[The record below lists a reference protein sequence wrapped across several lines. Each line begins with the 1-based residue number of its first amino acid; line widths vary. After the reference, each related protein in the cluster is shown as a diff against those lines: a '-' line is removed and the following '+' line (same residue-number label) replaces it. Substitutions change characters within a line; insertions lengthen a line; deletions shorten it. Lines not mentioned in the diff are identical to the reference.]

1 MTEEEKRD
9 LAEIIE
15 ESFINALRGVGA
27 GGGGISKSGS
37 YVNKMGARGDSLRDI
52 FDSRYTKREAEV
64 SKKDLEDILRRV
76 SSEGHKEGF
85 SFSEAEKNILEE
97 NGFETSDEALKNL
110 QSDTEGLEKK
120 IKSLNQTEKDCNFG
134 SRLIGYHNIFK
145 KIGSALRGIDQ
156 AVMGFVEPWA
166 KADAAAS
173 KYAKTIGATKA
184 GLESLRSTTI
194 DNVVHSKI
202 GIDFNVSTD
211 ELIQAQQNYVQGV
224 GRSLRIDN
232 DAQVALA
239 AMHSVMGGKENELAV
254 AFENFGIGLE
264 KTGEHAGK
272 MFDEAARSGISFEK
286 YTDNVAKNIRIAQ
299 NYTFR
304 NGINGL
310 ESMAKKAVALRMD
323 MSQVA
328 SLADKVSSVEG
339 SIDVASKLQVLG
351 GQFASFAD
359 PLGMMSE
366 GLLDMEG
373 LMDRVTNMIGGLGNF
388 DKVTGQVKV
397 SAFNKQRIKAAAQAM
412 GMDYGQLM
420 ESVNAQAKRNAIEN
434 EINRS
439 SAAGLNEEMKE
450 LLKNSATFNKEG
462 KAGVSINGEFR
473 TLDQLTN
480 EDYDTL
486 VKETQSES
494 ADIKDIAKNVRSLY
508 EIRSGFK
515 KQREATQA
523 KFVEKLGIGD
533 GLKYITN
540 ALGHIQALMWVI
552 VAWNAASTLMSSYSN
567 IRSIFSMFGRKGA
580 GRGFGNAIGKMFG
593 GGGATAGGAKGFRG
607 FANRISTRYTGRFAG
622 KATGEVAAHGVTR
635 GATSAGLRQ
644 GALRANEGL
653 ANLGAKLSTRGGLT
667 GKAGNAMFNAAVK
680 NEAKLTAKVATKT
693 GVKAGVNAG
702 VKAGVSAGAQA
713 GIQTG
718 ARVGIQ
724 GAAGAVGAGVGI
736 AGMLGNMYTDKK
748 VASGE
753 WEKGGT
759 KHATGKVVSSAA
771 EGAGWG
777 IFGATLASTIATAA
791 GSGSAVGPWG
801 TVIGAVVGLVAGSI
815 VGAVKVAKARREVV
829 LDKQLEEL
837 GIQRKGDYGARSL
850 KLIDKGL
857 QTGEISDRMRKKLLR
872 NGDSA
877 ILKQIQ
883 AKKAELEEQEEA
895 KKDREAER
903 QAKINGGEGKV
914 SGKINKATF
923 KVSKAYFGGQAFGE
937 KGIDTGSDF
946 GNVLVNG
953 LVSSLNPLGMLSNS
967 IQVPVP
973 NLQIANPQNIAPI
986 RETGRD
992 PELEKLIQES
1002 KKKKEEE
1009 ERIRIQEEAARKQ
1022 AAENNNAQKEVQQ
1035 QTAVPQEI
1043 NGQIEIKFSGEIKL
1057 VGSNGKNIDI
1067 TNDLLNDKEFRKQIE
1082 NLVKAN
1088 IKQNVGSGDFVQTF
1102 NKYNTFQT
1110 LPTKS
1115 AMSVTK

>member
-52 FDSRYTKREAEV
+52 FDSRHTRREAGA

-85 SFSEAEKNILEE
+85 SFSEAEKSILEE

-110 QSDTEGLEKK
+110 QSDTEGLEKR
-120 IKSLNQTEKDCNFG
+120 IKNLNQTEKDCNFG

-202 GIDFNVSTD
+202 GIDFNVSTE

-286 YTDNVAKNIRIAQ
+286 YTDNVAKNIKIAQ

-310 ESMAKKAVALRMD
+310 ESMAKKAAALRMD

-388 DKVTGQVKV
+388 DRVTGQVRV

-533 GLKYITN
+533 GLKKITN

-567 IRSIFSMFGRKGA
+567 IRSIFSMFGRKGG

-593 GGGATAGGAKGFRG
+593 GGGASAGGAKGFRG
-607 FANRISTRYTGRFAG
+607 FANKISTRFTGKFAG
-622 KATGEVAAHGVTR
+622 KATGEVAAHGATR

-680 NEAKLTAKVATKT
+680 NEAKLVTKTATK
-693 GVKAGVNAG
+693 ASVNAG
-702 VKAGVSAGAQA
+702 VKAGVSAGTQA

-724 GAAGAVGAGVGI
+724 GAAGAAGAGVGI

-777 IFGATLASTIATAA
+777 IFGASLASTIAGAA
-791 GSGSAVGPWG
+791 GAGSAVGPWG

-829 LDKQLEEL
+829 LDKQLEEM

-883 AKKAELEEQEEA
+883 SKKAELEEQEEQ

-903 QAKINGGEGKV
+903 QAKINGGGGKV
-914 SGKINKATF
+914 GGKINKATF
-923 KVSKAYFGGQAFGE
+923 KVTTAYFGGRAFGE

-953 LVSSLNPLGMLSNS
+953 LVSSLNPLGTLSKS

-986 RETGRD
+986 METGRD
-992 PELEKLIQES
+992 PEIEKLIQES

-1022 AAENNNAQKEVQQ
+1022 AAENNNAQKEVQPQ
-1035 QTAVPQEI
+1035 NNVPQEI

-1057 VGSNGKNIDI
+1057 VGANGKAADI
-1067 TNDLLNDKEFRKQIE
+1067 TKDLLDNKEFKKQIE
-1082 NLVKAN
+1082 KIISDNMK
-1088 IKQNVGSGDFVQTF
+1088 SGEFVSQF